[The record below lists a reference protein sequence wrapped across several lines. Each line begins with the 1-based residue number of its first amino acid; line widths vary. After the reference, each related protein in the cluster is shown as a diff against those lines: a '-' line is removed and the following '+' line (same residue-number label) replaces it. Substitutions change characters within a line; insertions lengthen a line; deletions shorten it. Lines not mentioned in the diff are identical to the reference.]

1 MFKSNFSNR
10 DLLLEETNRDL
21 DKIKE
26 KITNI
31 ESSKEDLNQESFE
44 EFKLK
49 TLFIVEHLEEIL
61 LNTQRQVIYHWKRHQ
76 INI

>member
-44 EFKLK
+44 EFKIKDSIYLNGTSWK
-49 TLFIVEHLEEIL
+49 IL
-61 LNTQRQVIYHWKRHQ
+61 
-76 INI
+76 